1 MRKYPVII
9 FCTLLLAACTMPET
23 KTYSLYL
30 PAEKRTTDTN
40 ANTSIA
46 ITVNS
51 PRYLNQPYIARRRS
65 PYELEISKYS
75 KWDSSPV
82 EIMKEAF
89 RNSIHSTGLF
99 REVRISSVMPS
110 DFYVLKIR
118 LRHFEMSDEGDDS
131 FGEIA
136 FEAFLSSP
144 DGKEL
149 FHDNFSKKTRL
160 ADKDFLGLAKA
171 LSNTFDEELRTV
183 RDNIVRSIS
192 NSK

>member
-1 MRKYPVII
+1 
-9 FCTLLLAACTMPET
+9 MPET

-30 PAEKRTTDTN
+30 PSEKRTTDTN
-40 ANTSIA
+40 ANASIA

-65 PYELEISKYS
+65 PYELEVSKYS

-82 EIMKEAF
+82 EIIKEAF
-89 RNSIHSTGLF
+89 RNSILPTGLF
-99 REVRISSVMPS
+99 REVRISSVIPG
-110 DFYVLKIR
+110 DFYVLNIH
-118 LRHFEMSDEGDDS
+118 LRHFEMSDEGNDS

-136 FEAFLSSP
+136 FDAFLSSP

-149 FHDNFSKKTRL
+149 FLDNYSKKIKL

-171 LSNTFDEELRTV
+171 LSNTVDAELHTV

-192 NSK
+192 KEHKKTF